1 MLEESELTEKVPVSL
16 RVGGDGESML
26 AWNCDIIT
34 IQWPEPGTT
43 TILSSHSL
51 YNAILSYTPYKQMK
65 SESTVI
71 KLSRLVR

>member
-43 TILSSHSL
+43 TILFYPLTLLIMQFCPIRH
-51 YNAILSYTPYKQMK
+51 T
-65 SESTVI
+65 
-71 KLSRLVR
+71 SR